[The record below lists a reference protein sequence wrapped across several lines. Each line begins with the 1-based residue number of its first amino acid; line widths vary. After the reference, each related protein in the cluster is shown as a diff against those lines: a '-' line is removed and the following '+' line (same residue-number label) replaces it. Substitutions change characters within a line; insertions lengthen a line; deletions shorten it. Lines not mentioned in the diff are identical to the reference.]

1 MSIQYYISF
10 LLLFLILS
18 CTTSRYQPI
27 EINAKRIPVEETIA
41 PDTAIQNFIKPYSV
55 HIDKTLDSVLA
66 YNPTN
71 LSKTDGKLNTAI
83 GNLLADIVM
92 EQANPVFKSR
102 TGKEIDLVLLNH
114 GGIRSTIGIGPVT
127 ARTAYQIM
135 PFENEIV
142 VVEITGEKLE
152 DLLTYLERAKTAHP
166 LSGMQILVDHN
177 FKTLQATVNGKKIQR
192 NKTYFV
198 ATSDYLQQGGDNMN
212 FFKDPVKVYP
222 VDYKIRNSVIDY
234 FSKVDTLKTG
244 RDNRYLQKQGPH

>member
-1 MSIQYYISF
+1 MSLNPFLPI
-10 LLLFLILS
+10 LLLFGILS
-18 CTTSRYQPI
+18 CNTNRYHPI
-27 EINAKRIPVEETIA
+27 EISGKRIPIEKTLA

-83 GNLLADIVM
+83 GNLLADLVM

-102 TGKEIDLVLLNH
+102 TGNDIDLVLLNQ

-127 ARTAYQIM
+127 SRTAYQIM

-142 VVEITGEKLE
+142 VVEITGAKLE
-152 DLLTYLERAKTAHP
+152 EMLTYLEKAETAHP
-166 LSGMQILVDHN
+166 LSGIQILVDEKH
-177 FKTLQATVNGKKIQR
+177 KVIEATVNGKKIDR

-212 FFKDPVKVYP
+212 FS
-222 VDYKIRNSVIDY
+222 R
-234 FSKVDTLKTG
+234 T
-244 RDNRYLQKQGPH
+244 R